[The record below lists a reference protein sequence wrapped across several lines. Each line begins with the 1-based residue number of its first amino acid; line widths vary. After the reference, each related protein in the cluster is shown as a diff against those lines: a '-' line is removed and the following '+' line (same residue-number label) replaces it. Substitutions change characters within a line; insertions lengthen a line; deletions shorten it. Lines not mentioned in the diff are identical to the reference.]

1 VTTSGGVPVAGIGN
15 SPSAEGIA
23 WLPRP
28 AQISSSATANSAGTI
43 YDGGLFES
51 APAAAVVPGIGAT
64 STIATVALTMGSF
77 YDIAVVQPAP

>member
-43 YDGGLFES
+43 YDGGLFEA
-51 APAAAVVPGIGAT
+51 APAAAVVAGIGAT